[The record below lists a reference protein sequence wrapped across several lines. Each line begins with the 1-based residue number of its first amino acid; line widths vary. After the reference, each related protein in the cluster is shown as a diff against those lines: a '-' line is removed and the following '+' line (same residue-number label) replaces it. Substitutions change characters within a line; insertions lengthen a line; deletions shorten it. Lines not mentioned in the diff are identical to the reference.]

1 MQQIELKRNPDAF
14 KLQAYFIM
22 VTTFFVAF
30 FSAILFGSIVHFVIG
45 AYDGSRII
53 TFLIIMLI
61 GSIAVLMAYLKW
73 RDDKYILTDEGIM
86 ISSSLSPTK
95 KKHKIFLYESI
106 ISVSSNQN
114 YFGSKLGY
122 GEIHITIPKLG
133 EKLILKDIEEP
144 DEQLLILQKFI
155 KSKVGSNN
163 LVT

>member
-1 MQQIELKRNPDAF
+1 MEQIELKRNPDAF

-30 FSAILFGSIVHFVIG
+30 FSALLFGSIVHFVVG
-45 AYDGSRII
+45 AYDGSRIL

-61 GSIAVLMAYLKW
+61 GSIAVLLAFFRW
-73 RDDKYILTDEGIM
+73 RDDRYILTEDGIL
-86 ISSSLSPTK
+86 ISSSLSLTQK
-95 KKHKIFLYESI
+95 KRKIFLYESI
-106 ISVSSNQN
+106 LSVSSNQN

-122 GEIHITIPKLG
+122 GEIHVTIPKLG
-133 EKLILKDIEEP
+133 EKLILKDIEDPE
-144 DEQLLILQKFI
+144 EQLLILQKYI